1 MTDSPALVLAGH
13 PLLEFQPA
21 VDLATGR
28 LLGFE
33 ALVRWSHPTR
43 GHISPAILIPW
54 AEANGDIIPL
64 NAWVL
69 SEACRQA
76 QLWPSGIQLAVN
88 CSIVQLRRGEAS
100 LAVEHA
106 LDSSGLNP
114 DRLTIEITEHTIA
127 DERAAADLRALT
139 AMGVHLA
146 VDDVGTMWS
155 SLNSLRRFAIE
166 TVKID
171 AAFIANL
178 EADEGMNRAIVDAI
192 VHVGHSLA
200 MSAVAE
206 GVETETQVAI
216 LREFGTDVAQG
227 YFFARPMSS
236 HDTLELANTEPRPVY
251 PLTAPRPGEYAGT
264 PEDAGAPD
272 EACPAADAGTTA
284 AVGPRGAGSRGLVLL
299 TSTPPARAA
308 GGRAGPETRTAPL
321 DGREA
326 GATGERGAAA
336 DPRAAGDPGETTD
349 RGAADPRVADTRT
362 ADPRAAADGGTAD
375 RGASAG
381 GHRRSG
387 ASRHAD
393 PPGPEPGVRLPANVA
408 EWTDPDVGEAVDGS
422 ATA

>member
-1 MTDSPALVLAGH
+1 MTDSPTLVLAGH

-33 ALVRWSHPTR
+33 ALVRWDHPSR
-43 GHISPAILIPW
+43 GHISPGILIPW

-69 SEACRQA
+69 AEACRQA
-76 QLWPSGIQLAVN
+76 QHWPSGIQLAVN
-88 CSIVQLRRGEAS
+88 CSIVQLRQGEAS
-100 LAVEHA
+100 LAVARA
-106 LDSSGLNP
+106 LQSSGLNP

-127 DERAAADLRALT
+127 DERAATDLRALST
-139 AMGVHLA
+139 MGVHLA

-178 EADEGMNRAIVDAI
+178 EAAEGMNRAIVDAI

-206 GVETETQVAI
+206 GVETEAQVAI

-227 YFFARPMSS
+227 FFFARPMSS
-236 HDTLELANTEPRPVY
+236 HDTLVLANTEPRPVY
-251 PLTAPRPGEYAGT
+251 PLTASPTSGEGQSPLQVVPTDIAGH
-264 PEDAGAPD
+264 
-272 EACPAADAGTTA
+272 
-284 AVGPRGAGSRGLVLL
+284 GLVLL
-299 TSTPPARAA
+299 TTSPAGRGAGEDSPTPTDGTARETAASGATARPAPVPA
-308 GGRAGPETRTAPL
+308 GHQPAVAGVGSRAGEVPFGGSAR
-321 DGREA
+321 
-326 GATGERGAAA
+326 
-336 DPRAAGDPGETTD
+336 
-349 RGAADPRVADTRT
+349 PRVDQ
-362 ADPRAAADGGTAD
+362 
-375 RGASAG
+375 
-381 GHRRSG
+381 
-387 ASRHAD
+387 
-393 PPGPEPGVRLPANVA
+393 PGPGPGVRLPADTE
-408 EWTDPDVGEAVDGS
+408 EWTDPDVTDPAEGS

>member
-1 MTDSPALVLAGH
+1 MTDSPTLVLAGH

-33 ALVRWSHPTR
+33 ALVRWDHPSR
-43 GHISPAILIPW
+43 GHISPGILIPW

-69 SEACRQA
+69 AEASRQA
-76 QLWPSGIQLAVN
+76 QQWPSGIQLAVN
-88 CSIVQLRRGEAS
+88 CSIVQLRQGEAS
-100 LAVEHA
+100 LAVARA
-106 LDSSGLNP
+106 LQSSGLNP

-127 DERAAADLRALT
+127 DERAAADLRALST
-139 AMGVHLA
+139 MGVHLA

-178 EADEGMNRAIVDAI
+178 EAAEGMNRAIVDAI

-206 GVETETQVAI
+206 GVETEAQVAI

-227 YFFARPMSS
+227 FFFARPMSS
-236 HDTLELANTEPRPVY
+236 HDTLVLANTDPRPVY
-251 PLTAPRPGEYAGT
+251 PLTASTASPASTASTASPASPASPASRGGQPQLQVVPG
-264 PEDAGAPD
+264 DI
-272 EACPAADAGTTA
+272 AAH
-284 AVGPRGAGSRGLVLL
+284 GLVLL
-299 TSTPPARAA
+299 TTAATGRDDDEDSPAPADGTARGTIASEATARPAQAPAPAPAGHQPAAA
-308 GGRAGPETRTAPL
+308 GGGSHAG
-321 DGREA
+321 G
-326 GATGERGAAA
+326 GAL
-336 DPRAAGDPGETTD
+336 
-349 RGAADPRVADTRT
+349 
-362 ADPRAAADGGTAD
+362 
-375 RGASAG
+375 GASA
-381 GHRRSG
+381 RPRV
-387 ASRHAD
+387 D
-393 PPGPEPGVRLPANVA
+393 QPGPGPGIRLPVDVE
-408 EWTDPDVGEAVDGS
+408 EWTDPDVTTPAEGS